1 MARVDLLIHGGLV
14 VDGTGNPGFRAAVA
28 VIGKQLRILRGDVH
42 AVEAD
47 RRIDAGGKVVTP
59 GFIDVHSHSALVLF
73 EEPDLEGKLRQGVT
87 TEIVGVDGLSYA
99 PFDRPADLRAFVA
112 LNSGIDGDPEIAF
125 DWTDVAGYLAR
136 YDRTVAP
143 NVGVFVGNTALRV
156 NAVGWD
162 DTPATPA
169 ALDRMRGQLRE
180 SIEAGALGLSTGLDY
195 PPGAYATTDEL
206 VALAETAARLG
217 GIYHTHVRYSHGD
230 GYLDPFREALE
241 IGRRSGI
248 PIHITHFS
256 RSSRAVYEG
265 GARRMLEVLEA
276 ARDEGL
282 DVSFDTYPYEW
293 GGTRLMRLLPN
304 WTQAGGPDALRARLA
319 DEATRVR
326 LRREVGAGAAARQY
340 VTSRPFADV
349 RLTNFRRAENAELDG
364 RTLAEVVATTGRHVV
379 DVICDLLLSEELR
392 ITFVRPSP
400 HGPTLPAF
408 VLHPL
413 GMIATDA
420 VLIGTVPSP
429 RAFGTYP
436 RVLGDY
442 VREERLLSLP
452 EAIRKMTSFPAQRL
466 GLTDRGLLRDG
477 LAADVVV
484 FDPTT
489 VQGKATY
496 EEPRQA
502 PVGISHVLV
511 NGELVIDDGAP
522 TGARPG
528 RALRRG
534 GSA

>member
-1 MARVDLLIHGGLV
+1 MAAIDLLIHGGLV
-14 VDGTGNPGFRAAVA
+14 VDGTGNPGYPAAVA
-28 VIGKQLRILRGDVH
+28 VIGSRLQILRGDLGS
-42 AVEAD
+42 VEAH
-47 RRIDAGGKVVTP
+47 RQIDATGKVVAP
-59 GFIDVHSHSALVLF
+59 GFIDVHSHSALVVL
-73 EEPDLEGKLRQGVT
+73 EEPGLEGKIRQGVT

-99 PFDRPADLRAFVA
+99 PFDRAADLRAFVA
-112 LNSGIDGDPEIAF
+112 LNSGIDGDPKIAF
-125 DWTDVAGYLAR
+125 DWTDVGGLLAR
-136 YDRTVAP
+136 YDGKVAP
-143 NVGVFVGNTALRV
+143 NVGMFVGNTALRV

-162 DTPATPA
+162 DVPANRT
-169 ALDRMRGQLRE
+169 ALDRMRGQLSE
-180 SIEAGALGLSTGLDY
+180 SIEAGGLGLSTGLDY
-195 PPGAYATTDEL
+195 PPGSYATTDEL
-206 VALAETAARLG
+206 VTLAETVARLG
-217 GIYHTHVRYSHGD
+217 GIYHSHVRYSLGD
-230 GYLDPFREALE
+230 GYLDPFLEALE

-248 PIHITHFS
+248 SIHITHFS
-256 RSSRAVYEG
+256 RSSRASYEG
-265 GARRMLEVLEA
+265 GARRMLEILEG
-276 ARDEGL
+276 AREEGL
-282 DVSFDTYPYEW
+282 DVTFDTYPYEW

-319 DEATRVR
+319 DSATRVR
-326 LRREVGAGAAARQY
+326 LRREVDASAAARQY

-349 RLTNFRRAENAELDG
+349 RLTNFRRPENTVLDG
-364 RTLAEVVATTGRHVV
+364 RSLADVVDLTGDHVV
-379 DVICDLLLSEELR
+379 DVICDLLLAEDLR

-400 HGPTLPAF
+400 HAPTLPRF

-420 VLIGTVPSP
+420 VLIGTLPSP

-484 FDPTT
+484 FDPLT
-489 VQGKATY
+489 VQSKATY
-496 EEPRQA
+496 EEPREA

-528 RALRRG
+528 RAVRRG